1 MREIKLSDHTAP
13 LSFIQITDTH
23 LLDDPAETMHGVNTR
38 DSFEAVMLDALRRYP
53 EIDFFLFTGDISQT
67 GGRQS
72 YRQFQ
77 SVIEQCDKPVYCV
90 PGNHDTPELLRQV
103 VSASPKDNIETI
115 RLGSI
120 YLILLSSHV
129 AGRHHGAVTPQQL
142 QQLQDFM
149 ASSRAPLHI
158 IAIHH
163 PPALIN
169 SHWLDELGLINRSEV
184 LDVISC
190 CNHNSLLLS
199 GHVHQEVDQ
208 QLANVRLLATPST
221 CYQFVARSDSMQREE
236 APRPAYRYVRLNT
249 NREIHTKVHSIE
261 WSAGYNETSKIQTL

>member
-1 MREIKLSDHTAP
+1 MHEIKLSDHTAP

-23 LLDDPAETMHGVNTR
+23 LLDNPAETMHGVNTR
-38 DSFEAVMLDALRRYP
+38 DSFEAVLLDALRCYP
-53 EIDFFLFTGDISQT
+53 DIDFLLFTGDISQT
-67 GGRQS
+67 GGKQS

-90 PGNHDTPELLRQV
+90 PGNHDTPEFLRQV
-103 VSASPKDNIETI
+103 VSASPKDSIETI

-129 AGRHHGAVTPQQL
+129 EGRHHGAVTQKQL
-142 QQLQDFM
+142 QQLENFI

-158 IAIHH
+158 IALHH
-163 PPALIN
+163 PPALID
-169 SHWLDELGLINRSEV
+169 SHWLDELGLVNRSEV
-184 LDVISC
+184 LDVISS

-221 CYQFVARSDSMQREE
+221 CYQFVARSATMQREE

-249 NREIHTKVHSIE
+249 NRQIQTEVHTIE
-261 WSAGYNETSKIQTL
+261 WSADDNETSWIQTL